1 MKKAFKLAM
10 IAISMVLAMSFA
22 VHAQSDD
29 SKKVDS
35 KYVDQNDN
43 CWTIYKDDSFEV
55 SNEDG
60 IFRTGMISKMAG
72 IGASNTTFIVTKE
85 LDKNGKMVSC
95 NLSWN
100 GVSMGKK
107 ITLIPTSD
115 MSLGQIIL
123 KKAKK

>member
-1 MKKAFKLAM
+1 MKKTFKLAM

-22 VHAQSDD
+22 MHAQNDD

-55 SNEDG
+55 SNENG
-60 IFRTGMISKMAG
+60 IFRTGKTSRILG
-72 IGASNTTFIVTKE
+72 GNITFIVTQE

-100 GVSMGKK
+100 GVSVGKK

>member
-1 MKKAFKLAM
+1 MKKTFKLAM

-22 VHAQSDD
+22 MHAQSDD
-29 SKKVDS
+29 SKKLDS

-55 SNEDG
+55 SNENG
-60 IFRTGMISKMAG
+60 IFRTGMTSKMMG
-72 IGASNTTFIVTKE
+72 NITFIITQE
-85 LDKNGKMVSC
+85 LDKNGKMVPC

-100 GVSMGKK
+100 GVSMGNK

-123 KKAKK
+123 KKVKK

>member
-1 MKKAFKLAM
+1 MKKTFKLAM

-22 VHAQSDD
+22 VHAQGDD

-35 KYVDQNDN
+35 KYADQNDN

-55 SNEDG
+55 SNEAG
-60 IFRTGMISKMAG
+60 VFRTGMISKMAG
-72 IGASNTTFIVTKE
+72 LGASNITFIVTKE
-85 LDKNGKMVSC
+85 LDKNGKMASC